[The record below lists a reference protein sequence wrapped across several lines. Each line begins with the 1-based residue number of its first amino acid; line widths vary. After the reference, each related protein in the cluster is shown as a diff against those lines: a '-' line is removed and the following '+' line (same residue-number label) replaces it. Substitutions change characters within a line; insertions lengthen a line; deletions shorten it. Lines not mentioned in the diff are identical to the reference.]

1 MHMGMVQVAQALL
14 LAAMS
19 RSERIPPVDPD
30 RHRPGDRV
38 LVSVVPRR
46 PRQSAEV
53 IEVRE
58 LGRGVVHCLVRLQDG
73 RELVRQ
79 HSELRRSGWQPR
91 GFQQ

>member
-1 MHMGMVQVAQALL
+1 
-14 LAAMS
+14 MS

-46 PRQSAEV
+46 RRQVAEV

-58 LGRGVVHCLVRLQDG
+58 LGRGLVHCLVKLQDG
-73 RELVRQ
+73 RELVRM

-91 GFQQ
+91 SAQR